1 MKLWGGN
8 IGKFLVVILFVL
20 GFILTPNVIR
30 AESPESLGLTP
41 QKTLP
46 GSALYPIKRLKEK
59 FTELTSF
66 SSEAKIK
73 YGIILLEKRL
83 SELASLVERK
93 DPIYLESSS
102 QRLSAQAGNL
112 ADYASTLDTERKEL
126 VLSYFK
132 AYTPP
137 LNKLRDNY
145 PANYAY
151 WLSIQQNIDTL
162 NILSEKLK

>member
-1 MKLWGGN
+1 M
-8 IGKFLVVILFVL
+8 VLFVL
-20 GFILTPNVIR
+20 SFVLTPNVIK
-30 AESPESLGLTP
+30 AESPESLKLTP

-46 GSALYPIKRLKEK
+46 GSALYPIKRFKEK
-59 FTELTSF
+59 FTALTSF
-66 SSEAKIK
+66 SPEAKIK

-93 DPIYLESSS
+93 DAIYVESSS

-112 ADYASTLDTERKEL
+112 ADYASSLDAEKKEL
-126 VLSYFK
+126 VLSYFN
-132 AYTPP
+132 AYIPS
-137 LNKLRDNY
+137 LNKLRDSY

-162 NILSEKLK
+162 NILAEKLK